1 MAVIHFAA
9 FKAVGESVRET
20 LNLGGMKV
28 VGYASAIQVFFLVL
42 SGFVSLFVCW
52 KIIGGDEGIGA
63 GFSILRK
70 EAADHSI
77 GELNH
82 NTYYSQLNIK
92 KWKMYF

>member
-42 SGFVSLFVCW
+42 SGFVGLFVC
-52 KIIGGDEGIGA
+52 
-63 GFSILRK
+63 
-70 EAADHSI
+70 
-77 GELNH
+77 
-82 NTYYSQLNIK
+82 
-92 KWKMYF
+92 